1 MEINEAVTSLDPW
14 VASSLLQK
22 AIRRSDV
29 DHATAAALRF
39 HRLRGNSIW
48 RRLMIVAHED
58 VGIGDLDLV
67 AAVTRLG
74 TDADARREIGT
85 DQEVIADL
93 VRRLAAA
100 RKDRSSDYLICT
112 AIRHP
117 RFEIDREAIAVL
129 SDAERTAVAVDPAQ
143 PIINRAIAAWYASGI
158 NGGGPQIVG
167 TGDLAALL
175 SAFESRGLSADSA
188 SQLEVAARR
197 TKEPITVMVP
207 LLWALLAENDGPHKD
222 ERCSPPSSCA
232 ANGVPLYAF
241 DKHTSLGKKAIARFA
256 IENDRVERKLAE
268 YVPDFRARAVAEM
281 ACFYADA
288 IPIHRRLSWK
298 LSRPLE
304 GLGLEVDM
312 LKAGCPR
319 EGALPIVN
327 VVRANLDHL
336 NSIRSRM
343 LGARARLTEGTVD
356 VAEDR

>member
-1 MEINEAVTSLDPW
+1 MKSIEAIASLDPW

-22 AIRRSDV
+22 AIRRSDTEFGV
-29 DHATAAALRF
+29 AAALRF

-58 VGIGDLDLV
+58 VGIGNLDLITD
-67 AAVTRLG
+67 VTRLG
-74 TDADARREIGT
+74 IDPTARREIGT
-85 DQEVIADL
+85 DQEVIVDL

-100 RKDRSSDYLICT
+100 PKDRSSDYLICT

-117 RFEIDREAIAVL
+117 RFEVDREAIAML
-129 SDAERTAVAVDPAQ
+129 SDQERIAVAVDRTQ
-143 PIINRAIAAWYASGI
+143 PIISRAIATWYASGI
-158 NGGGPQIVG
+158 NGGGPQVVG
-167 TGDLAALL
+167 AGDLPALIG
-175 SAFESRGLSADSA
+175 AFEARCLTAGTAV
-188 SQLEVAARR
+188 QLELAARR
-197 TKEPITVMVP
+197 TEEPITVMVP
-207 LLWALLAENDGPHKD
+207 LLAALLTESEGSGED
-222 ERCSPPSSCA
+222 ERCSTPSSCA
-232 ANGVPLYAF
+232 SNGVPLYAF

-304 GLGLEVDM
+304 ALGLEVDM

-319 EGALPIVN
+319 EGAMPIVN
-327 VVRANLDHL
+327 AVRANLDHL
-336 NSIRSRM
+336 NSIRARM
-343 LGARARLTEGTVD
+343 LGARARLNEGTFEVQ
-356 VAEDR
+356 EDS